1 MCASD
6 LGGIAAKSMNIAFL
20 VSLAFAIA
28 ASANLPSILYSLY
41 WKRFNTRGAL
51 WSIYGGLGLTLI
63 LIIFSPAVSGKA
75 TSMPPGSDF
84 AWFPLENPG
93 IISIPAS
100 FLLGFLGSLSERRPE
115 DPRKQSEMEVR
126 SLTGVGAEKAVSH

>member
-1 MCASD
+1 MCIRD
-6 LGGIAAKSMNIAFL
+6 R
-20 VSLAFAIA
+20 
-28 ASANLPSILYSLY
+28 Y

-75 TSMPPGSDF
+75 TSMLPGSDF

-93 IISIPAS
+93 IVAIPVA
-100 FLLGFLGSLSERRPE
+100 FLLGIVGTLTAPTDRGTPERNA
-115 DPRKQSEMEVR
+115 EMEVR
-126 SLTGVGAEKAVSH
+126 SLTGIGAEKAVAH

>member
-1 MCASD
+1 M
-6 LGGIAAKSMNIAFL
+6 I
-20 VSLAFAIA
+20 
-28 ASANLPSILYSLY
+28 P
-41 WKRFNTRGAL
+41 GA
-51 WSIYGGLGLTLI
+51 
-63 LIIFSPAVSGKA
+63 
-75 TSMPPGSDF
+75 DF
-84 AWFPLENPG
+84 AFYPLSNPG

>member
-1 MCASD
+1 M
-6 LGGIAAKSMNIAFL
+6 
-20 VSLAFAIA
+20 
-28 ASANLPSILYSLY
+28 YSLY

-75 TSMPPGSDF
+75 TSMLPGSDF

-93 IISIPAS
+93 LVSIPIGFGLAI
-100 FLLGFLGSLSERRPE
+100 LGTLFGKPDTELA
-115 DPRKQSEMEVR
+115 DKAVEMEVR
-126 SLTGVGAEKAVSH
+126 SLTGVGVEKAIDH